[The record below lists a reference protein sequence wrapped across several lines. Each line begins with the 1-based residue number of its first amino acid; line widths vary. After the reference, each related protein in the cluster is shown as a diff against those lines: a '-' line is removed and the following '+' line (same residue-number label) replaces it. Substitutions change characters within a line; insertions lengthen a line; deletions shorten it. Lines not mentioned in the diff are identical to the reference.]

1 MAWGGLGLTTTR
13 DVRQGYVQL
22 IKCIANGGT
31 FTLSLNNQET
41 TPIRHDANATD
52 ITKALLALSMV
63 KEVVVAFGTGRTT
76 ICETPTSHADL
87 PDATRIDPDPFFL
100 SSAKISFAT
109 IAGDPEMVQTLL
121 SNGDALTIDEP
132 QVTTT
137 RGTASAMLTTYAAP
151 FLERGDVLFVNGT

>member
-41 TPIRHDANATD
+41 IPIRHDANATD

-63 KEVVVAFGTGRTT
+63 NEVVVAFGR
-76 ICETPTSHADL
+76 CWL
-87 PDATRIDPDPFFL
+87 
-100 SSAKISFAT
+100 
-109 IAGDPEMVQTLL
+109 
-121 SNGDALTIDEP
+121 LTIIVLD
-132 QVTTT
+132 
-137 RGTASAMLTTYAAP
+137 L
-151 FLERGDVLFVNGT
+151 FLDYCCF